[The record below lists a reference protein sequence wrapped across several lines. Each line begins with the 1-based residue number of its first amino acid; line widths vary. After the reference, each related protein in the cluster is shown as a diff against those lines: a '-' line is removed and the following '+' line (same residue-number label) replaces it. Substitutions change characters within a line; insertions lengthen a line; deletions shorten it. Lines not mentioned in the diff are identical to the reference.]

1 MKKTN
6 FFEIIGVLSLSL
18 ILTSA
23 FSISGSVPSM
33 LEVFEGYSRS
43 NIELLISVPSFFMMT
58 MIALSPFL
66 TKLIPERPMI
76 VTGLLLFG
84 IAGVVPVFVKSFPII
99 FASRIFLGIGTG
111 LINGKAVT
119 IIGERFTGELRQ
131 KLQGIRCSMET
142 LGQATLTLVAGQ
154 LLVFG
159 WNYSFL
165 IYAAAFLVL
174 FLYLTC
180 VPVGKTGG
188 VKAAKEDG
196 GKGQKKRISIKD
208 WIFILKHAFLGF
220 FMISTNVS
228 LSLRIP
234 SYVIEK
240 GIGTAVDGSTIMS
253 ISIFSGFI
261 GGLLFGVLIKWM
273 KQFLLPVSLGF
284 TAVGLGII
292 VLADSYG
299 MLVLGVAFCGFFVT
313 NCLSYMFNRVPECLP
328 VENIGTANAIVLVGC
343 NLGSFTAPFVL
354 QAVGLI
360 SPSLS
365 AGFLAYGIAYAVYA
379 AGTGISGLRTKEL

>member
-99 FASRIFLGIGTG
+99 FSSRIFLGIGTG

-180 VPVGKTGG
+180 VPVGKT
-188 VKAAKEDG
+188 
-196 GKGQKKRISIKD
+196 
-208 WIFILKHAFLGF
+208 
-220 FMISTNVS
+220 
-228 LSLRIP
+228 
-234 SYVIEK
+234 
-240 GIGTAVDGSTIMS
+240 
-253 ISIFSGFI
+253 
-261 GGLLFGVLIKWM
+261 
-273 KQFLLPVSLGF
+273 
-284 TAVGLGII
+284 
-292 VLADSYG
+292 
-299 MLVLGVAFCGFFVT
+299 
-313 NCLSYMFNRVPECLP
+313 
-328 VENIGTANAIVLVGC
+328 
-343 NLGSFTAPFVL
+343 
-354 QAVGLI
+354 
-360 SPSLS
+360 
-365 AGFLAYGIAYAVYA
+365 
-379 AGTGISGLRTKEL
+379 